1 MQTTLK
7 LNGKKRDVIMPKI
20 TLGIVCHCDENKV
33 EDIKNYIEMLDGDV
47 IFIKTSWSRLWIKE
61 GVNGD

>member
-1 MQTTLK
+1 
-7 LNGKKRDVIMPKI
+7 MPKL

-33 EDIKNYIEMLDGDV
+33 EDIKNYIEMLEGDV

-61 GVNGD
+61 GNGD